1 MDIHLLNALGITDC
15 AIFKSTTSLLC
26 LTPDV
31 SWLHKI
37 VSLDDD
43 DKIRP
48 DAFSSIFLN
57 DFMTDANEIWRSDNI
72 NTLSSG
78 FWTEENKNQVLRLEA
93 LAINSGKGEHF
104 LVIKNVES
112 QYEEKQKTLQ
122 AAREL
127 LLSHHEIVGQHEY
140 IRQRLDK
147 TLLKNKNY
155 ERRISCDD

>member
-1 MDIHLLNALGITDC
+1 MNTGNNIDGATNDISDSINPANAN
-15 AIFKSTTSLLC
+15 AN
-26 LTPDV
+26 
-31 SWLHKI
+31 
-37 VSLDDD
+37 
-43 DKIRP
+43 
-48 DAFSSIFLN
+48 AN
-57 DFMTDANEIWRSDNI
+57 DETDA
-72 NTLSSG
+72 LH
-78 FWTEENKNQVLRLEA
+78 LEA

-147 TLLKNKNY
+147 TLLKNK
-155 ERRISCDD
+155 RRLFRTLNWPHKKFLLLFRFNKM

>member
-15 AIFKSTTSLLC
+15 AIFKSTTSLQC

-37 VSLDDD
+37 ATLDKDNQV
-43 DKIRP
+43 KP
-48 DAFSSIFLN
+48 DTFSSIFL
-57 DFMTDANEIWRSDNI
+57 DHFMTDANDIWQNDSVF
-72 NTLSSG
+72 TLSSG
-78 FWTEENKNQVLRLEA
+78 FWTEEVDNESLHLEA

-104 LVIKNVES
+104 LVIKNVEG

-147 TLLKNKNY
+147 THLKTK
-155 ERRISCDD
+155 IMKS